1 MKNTAWKLNDKKY
14 FFKLWKDVKGERV
27 DIVSDNPD
35 IQVAAFKDDD
45 RLYIAID
52 NLDDYTHKV
61 NLKNVLNW
69 KGVDNVSVR
78 SLKMIFDK
86 GIVYD
91 EKTLNSMPQ
100 SIDIIKDE
108 TIILC
113 ADISRKKFKQN
124 SSY

>member
-1 MKNTAWKLNDKKY
+1 M
-14 FFKLWKDVKGERV
+14 KGERV

-108 TIILC
+108 TIIIVC
-113 ADISRKKFKQN
+113 RHQP
-124 SSY
+124 